1 MTTLKGLPT
10 YNMTISDELDGVYK
24 ISLVD
29 APAIESDFLL
39 FNGDE
44 KKVLTFSDDEKHVI
58 TGPVMIPEIPIYRC
72 DETGFEYYV
81 QFSKDT
87 IRKSAELFFKN
98 GYQSSVSV
106 GHEFD
111 VKDVYVFESYI
122 VDKQRGIVPN
132 DLEVPDGTW
141 CVSMKCEN
149 NELWDKLKNT
159 DLLHGFSIET
169 MNTAIQ
175 MAKQESKQDK
185 FDQEERQVEKKHWMD
200 ELLNMADQM

>member
-1 MTTLKGLPT
+1 MTTLKGLPI
-10 YNMTISDELDGVYK
+10 YNMTIGDELDGVYK

-39 FNGDE
+39 FNDEE
-44 KKVLTFSDDEKHVI
+44 KKRLTLSNDEKHII
-58 TGPVMIPEIPIYRC
+58 TGPAMIPDMPIYRC
-72 DETGFEYYV
+72 DETGFEFYV

-111 VKDVYVFESYI
+111 VNDVYVFESYI
-122 VDKQRGIVPN
+122 VDKKRGIVPN

-141 CVSMKCEN
+141 VVSMKCDN
-149 NELWDKLKNT
+149 DELWDKLKNT
-159 DLLHGFSIET
+159 DLLHGFSVET

-175 MAKQESKQDK
+175 MAKQEAKP
-185 FDQEERQVEKKHWMD
+185 DQEERQVEKKTWMD

>member
-1 MTTLKGLPT
+1 MTTLKGLPI
-10 YNMTISDELDGVYK
+10 YNMTINDELDGVYK

-29 APAIESDFLL
+29 MPAIESDFLL
-39 FNGDE
+39 FNDEE
-44 KKVLTFSDDEKHVI
+44 KKVLTFSDETKHVI
-58 TGPVMIPEIPIYRC
+58 TGPVMIPDMPIYRC

-111 VKDVYVFESYI
+111 VNDVYVFESYI
-122 VDKQRGIVPN
+122 VDKNRGIVPN
-132 DLEVPDGTW
+132 DLDLPDGTW

-149 NELWDKLKNT
+149 DELWDKLKNT

-175 MAKQESKQDK
+175 MAKQEQ
-185 FDQEERQVEKKHWMD
+185 FDQEERQVEKKTWMD